1 MALHPAEIRG
11 YRELFLTGRQL
22 VARWP
27 RLADA
32 LDGSGTE
39 GSLRTAAEAVDG
51 MVSGLEPLTAQH
63 GLRSRVAA
71 QGSGARLGFARS
83 VVVDRF
89 LDRNVAVR
97 LAVTDLEHVTTL
109 LAYLAR
115 VSDDRGHPELARP
128 CRSWEQRL
136 AAEKTSVREAAVRL
150 GAEPDA
156 AIEPLDSSLI
166 GRVAH
171 RAGWTLGAVGEW
183 IDRRIS
189 R

>member
-1 MALHPAEIRG
+1 VALHPAEIRG

-32 LDGSGTE
+32 LDGTGTE
-39 GSLRTAAEAVDG
+39 GSLRTAAETVDG
-51 MVSGLEPLTAQH
+51 MLAALEPLTVQH
-63 GLRSRVAA
+63 GLGSRVAA
-71 QGSGARLGFARS
+71 QGSGARLGLARS
-83 VVVDRF
+83 VLIDRF
-89 LDRNVAVR
+89 LDRNVALR

-115 VSDDRGHPELARP
+115 ASDDRGHPELARP

-136 AAEKTSVREAAVRL
+136 AAEERSVRDAAVRL
-150 GAEPDA
+150 GSNADA
-156 AIEPLDSSLI
+156 AIQPLDSSLI

-183 IDRRIS
+183 VDRRIS